1 LGVKDLFFYR
11 LVGALVGEMGAAY
24 PALAKEQARIEKTL
38 RDEEQQFARTL
49 ENGMLILDHAIT
61 GLSGKVI
68 PGDTVF
74 KLYDTF
80 GFPVDLTADV
90 AREHGLTL
98 DMDGFDKA
106 MEGQRQQARAASQ
119 FNAVEKLPIEAKLAT
134 KFVGYEHLQ
143 HQGKVLAIYQNSQ
156 SVDSLIGGADAVVL
170 LDSSPFYGESG
181 GQAGDKGI
189 LEIRQ
194 AGHVSTKFYVTD
206 TQKQGEYVLHK
217 GKLQQGGLKVG
228 DTLNAEV
235 DESTRR
241 ATMSNHS
248 ATHLLHAALRFVLGE
263 HVTQKGSLVTAD
275 RLRFDFS
282 HSASVSAVELQKIEK
297 LVNTQVLTNL
307 PVAKHIMSID
317 QAMQVGAMA
326 LFGEKYG
333 DEVRVVSMGEF
344 STELCGGTH
353 VERSGDI
360 GLFKVVSES
369 GIAAGVRR
377 IEAVSGMGALAF
389 VAKEEDVL
397 RAVCDLL
404 KTGEDNLF
412 GKVQQL
418 IDQQKSLE
426 KSLDQIKSKLATA
439 AGSDLAADA
448 VDMGRFKLLSKK
460 VEGFNSKTLRETVDQ
475 LKNKLGTAV
484 VVLGMVEDGK
494 VSLVAGVTQ
503 DLTDRIKAGDVVNHV
518 ALQVGGKGGGR
529 PDMAMA
535 GGTDADSL
543 DSALGSVEDY
553 VKNLT

>member
-1 LGVKDLFFYR
+1 
-11 LVGALVGEMGAAY
+11 
-24 PALAKEQARIEKTL
+24 
-38 RDEEQQFARTL
+38 
-49 ENGMLILDHAIT
+49 
-61 GLSGKVI
+61 
-68 PGDTVF
+68 
-74 KLYDTF
+74 
-80 GFPVDLTADV
+80 
-90 AREHGLTL
+90 
-98 DMDGFDKA
+98 
-106 MEGQRQQARAASQ
+106 
-119 FNAVEKLPIEAKLAT
+119 
-134 KFVGYEHLQ
+134 
-143 HQGKVLAIYQNSQ
+143 
-156 SVDSLIGGADAVVL
+156 
-170 LDSSPFYGESG
+170 
-181 GQAGDKGI
+181 
-189 LEIRQ
+189 
-194 AGHVSTKFYVTD
+194 
-206 TQKQGEYVLHK
+206 
-217 GKLQQGGLKVG
+217 
-228 DTLNAEV
+228 
-235 DESTRR
+235 
-241 ATMSNHS
+241 
-248 ATHLLHAALRFVLGE
+248 
-263 HVTQKGSLVTAD
+263 
-275 RLRFDFS
+275 
-282 HSASVSAVELQKIEK
+282 
-297 LVNTQVLTNL
+297 
-307 PVAKHIMSID
+307 MSID
-317 QAMQVGAMA
+317 QAMQLGAMA

>member
-1 LGVKDLFFYR
+1 
-11 LVGALVGEMGAAY
+11 
-24 PALAKEQARIEKTL
+24 
-38 RDEEQQFARTL
+38 
-49 ENGMLILDHAIT
+49 
-61 GLSGKVI
+61 
-68 PGDTVF
+68 
-74 KLYDTF
+74 
-80 GFPVDLTADV
+80 
-90 AREHGLTL
+90 
-98 DMDGFDKA
+98 
-106 MEGQRQQARAASQ
+106 
-119 FNAVEKLPIEAKLAT
+119 
-134 KFVGYEHLQ
+134 
-143 HQGKVLAIYQNSQ
+143 
-156 SVDSLIGGADAVVL
+156 
-170 LDSSPFYGESG
+170 
-181 GQAGDKGI
+181 
-189 LEIRQ
+189 
-194 AGHVSTKFYVTD
+194 
-206 TQKQGEYVLHK
+206 
-217 GKLQQGGLKVG
+217 
-228 DTLNAEV
+228 
-235 DESTRR
+235 
-241 ATMSNHS
+241 
-248 ATHLLHAALRFVLGE
+248 LRFVLGE

-282 HSASVSAVELQKIEK
+282 HSAPVSADELQKIEK
-297 LVNTQVLTNL
+297 LVNTQVLSNL
-307 PVAKHIMSID
+307 PVAKQIMSID
-317 QAMQVGAMA
+317 KAMQLGAMA

-389 VAKEEDVL
+389 VAKEEALL

-412 GKVQQL
+412 DKVQQL

-426 KSLDQIKSKLATA
+426 KSMAQIKSKLATA

-448 VDMGRFKLLSKK
+448 VDMGGFKLLSKK

-475 LKNKLGTAV
+475 LKNKLGTSV

-535 GGTDADSL
+535 GGTDASSL
-543 DSALGSVEDY
+543 DSALGSVEAF
-553 VKNLT
+553 VKNLS

>member
-1 LGVKDLFFYR
+1 
-11 LVGALVGEMGAAY
+11 
-24 PALAKEQARIEKTL
+24 L

-317 QAMQVGAMA
+317 QAMQLGAMA